1 MRRIRPF
8 STSFSSKTRRACSA
22 LRIEDRDTNSAKTNH
37 ALKNIR
43 EKHIMFGTVTRR
55 SLLAL
60 ALTAGLGPLA
70 PLQAQPAYPT
80 RPVKVVV
87 PFGAGGVADITIR
100 IVSEK
105 LSEKLGQRFIVE
117 NMPGAG
123 GITAA
128 RAALSG
134 APDGYTLTMLTNGT
148 AISVPLFSKLP
159 FDPQTDFV
167 PVSTLGT
174 FDFLFVVNEKSN
186 FKSLKDF
193 LQQAKDKP
201 GVLNVATVA
210 VGSSQH
216 LSSVLFKQETGVDL
230 VHVPFRNTPDALVSL
245 LRDDSQLLIDSQ
257 AAVKSGLEGKQ
268 VRAIASSGPRRSAA
282 MPDVPTVR
290 ESGIEGFDVTSWNA
304 LFAPKGTPQPVIDTL
319 NKALQEILKAEDVKA
334 RLLDLGIEARSE
346 TPAELSERLRSD
358 IEKWRAV
365 IEKAG
370 IPKQ

>member
-1 MRRIRPF
+1 M
-8 STSFSSKTRRACSA
+8 
-22 LRIEDRDTNSAKTNH
+22 L
-37 ALKNIR
+37 
-43 EKHIMFGTVTRR
+43 GTVTRR

-60 ALTAGLGPLA
+60 AMAAGLGTA
-70 PLQAQPAYPT
+70 AHAQPAYPT

-134 APDGYTLTMLTNGT
+134 GADGYTLTMLTNGT
-148 AISVPLFSKLP
+148 AISVPLFAKLP
-159 FDPQTDFV
+159 FDPQADFV
-167 PVSTLGT
+167 PISTLGT
-174 FDFLFVVNEKSN
+174 FDFLFVVNAASKFET
-186 FKSLKDF
+186 LKDF

-201 GVLNVATVA
+201 GSLNVATVA

-216 LSSVLFKQETGVDL
+216 LASVLFKQETGADL
-230 VHVPFRNTPDALVSL
+230 VHVPFRSTPDALVSL
-245 LRDDSQLLIDSQ
+245 LRDDTQLLIDSQ

-268 VRAIASSGPRRSAA
+268 VRAIASSGPRRSPA

-290 ESGIEGFDVTSWNA
+290 ESGFEGFDVTSWNA
-304 LFAPKGTPQPVIDTL
+304 LFAPKGTPQPIVDTL
-319 NKALQEILKAEDVKA
+319 NKALQDILREDDVKA
-334 RLLDLGIEARSE
+334 RLLDLGIEARGE
-346 TPAELSERLRSD
+346 TPAELSARLRSD
-358 IEKWRAV
+358 IDKWRAV

>member
-1 MRRIRPF
+1 MFETIARR
-8 STSFSSKTRRACSA
+8 T
-22 LRIEDRDTNSAKTNH
+22 
-37 ALKNIR
+37 
-43 EKHIMFGTVTRR
+43 
-55 SLLAL
+55 LLAFGV
-60 ALTAGLGPLA
+60 AAGLSAAMPA
-70 PLQAQPAYPT
+70 QAQPAYPT

-134 APDGYTLTMLTNGT
+134 EPDGYTLTMLTNGT
-148 AISVPLFSKLP
+148 AISVPLFANLP
-159 FDPQTDFV
+159 FNPVTDFV
-167 PVSTLGT
+167 PISTLGT
-174 FDFLFVVNEKSN
+174 FDFLFVVNANSS
-186 FKSLKDF
+186 FKTLKDL
-193 LQQAKDKP
+193 LQQAKTKP
-201 GVLNVATVA
+201 GSLNVATVA

-216 LSSVLFKQETGVDL
+216 LSSVLFKAESGADM
-230 VHVPFRNTPDALVSL
+230 VHVPFRSTPDALVSL
-245 LRDDSQLLIDSQ
+245 LRDDSHLLIDSQ

-268 VRAIASSGPRRSAA
+268 VRAIASSGPNRSAA

-304 LFAPKGTPQPVIDTL
+304 LFAPKGTPQPVIDSL
-319 NKALQEILKAEDVKA
+319 NKALQEILKADDVKA

-346 TPAELSERLRSD
+346 TPAELSQRLRSD